1 VYKRGL
7 GTIKIDGLWTNY
19 DKCSARVKIG
29 GIAALMWH
37 RIERREGPHWRM
49 AQKEQNS
56 TFARMKLVRIVD
68 HNYYLQEEMAFA
80 KMYRGNGVTSDGN
93 LNVRREDWR

>member
-1 VYKRGL
+1 
-7 GTIKIDGLWTNY
+7 
-19 DKCSARVKIG
+19 VKIG

-37 RIERREGPHWRM
+37 RIERPEGPHWRM

-56 TFARMKLVRIVD
+56 TFARVKLVHIVD
-68 HNYYLQEEMAFA
+68 HNYYLLLQEEAAVA
-80 KMYRGNGVTSDGN
+80 KMYRGSGVMSDGN